1 MGRGKIE
8 MKRIENTNSRQVTFS
23 KRRQGLLKKANA
35 LAILCDAEVGVIVFS
50 NTGKLYEFASS
61 SMEHILARYHRAPES
76 IENVAAELV
85 NLKMSIL
92 LNKHESQ
99 AEVNAFK
106 GEIAMLRQ
114 LQRLRGMELEG
125 LNFNELQKLEHE
137 LIGGVLAVKEKKEQ
151 KWSEKLDK
159 SLLQEEKVRQDNEAL
174 REQIEELKRSSRINH
189 ESVTCEEESS
199 WKYRH

>member
-23 KRRQGLLKKANA
+23 KRRQGLLKKVNA

-76 IENVAAELV
+76 IENVAAE
-85 NLKMSIL
+85 
-92 LNKHESQ
+92 
-99 AEVNAFK
+99 
-106 GEIAMLRQ
+106 
-114 LQRLRGMELEG
+114 
-125 LNFNELQKLEHE
+125 
-137 LIGGVLAVKEKKEQ
+137 
-151 KWSEKLDK
+151 
-159 SLLQEEKVRQDNEAL
+159 EEKVMQDNEAL

-189 ESVTCEEESS
+189 ESVTFEEESS